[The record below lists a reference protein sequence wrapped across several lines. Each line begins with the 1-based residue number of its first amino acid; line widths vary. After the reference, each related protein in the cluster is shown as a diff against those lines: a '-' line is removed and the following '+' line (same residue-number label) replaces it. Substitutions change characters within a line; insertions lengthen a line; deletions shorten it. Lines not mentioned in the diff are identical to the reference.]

1 MSEGSGGG
9 GPIVVELGIDGYEQA
24 VEIARGGFSVVF
36 RAWDRRFERHVAI
49 KVLSAN
55 LETTEVD
62 RFARECAAIGRLE
75 GHPNIITVH
84 DAGRLPTG
92 HPYIVME
99 FLSEG
104 SLASRLEKGPLD
116 WREATDVGVKLAG
129 ALESAHAAR
138 VLHRDVKPGNVM
150 LSRYGNWK
158 LGDFGIARMEGG
170 SETESSR
177 VAASW
182 VHAPPE
188 VVNGARPS
196 VASDVYSLASTLFT
210 LLDGRPPFGLTRPE
224 SFVAQLSHIV
234 RDPIRPFRTAV
245 PEEVDRVI
253 RKGLA
258 KDPAERQAS
267 AAEFGRELQAVQA
280 ALRAPV
286 TTMPLAT
293 DVPPGSDVPATE
305 YVDLPS
311 LPQTDPRRP
320 PEPMVDRPDRSRW
333 WLPLVAAAVAAVVVV
348 VVAASLMDGD
358 GGGQA
363 GVTTATIA
371 TTTSTTAG
379 SAAVPSGP
387 TTSAAQASTATGAS
401 SPPTG
406 GVRLGQGLPP
416 ISTEPCRTPLT
427 GTGAAWQLAPLQLG
441 GRPFDVAY
449 YCNLLAGGTG
459 SLDFVL
465 GGSYRLLTTSIG
477 FADGSA
483 STSHLVRFEF
493 IAEGRENLLDPITVR
508 FGDVRD
514 LQIDVTGVTRLKVRI
529 TELNPPG
536 GSEGASQPVLAA
548 PTLTS

>member
-1 MSEGSGGG
+1 MSEGSRDGD
-9 GPIVVELGIDGYEQA
+9 PSVVELGIDGYEHA

-36 RAWDRRFERHVAI
+36 RAWDRQFERHVAI
-49 KVLSAN
+49 KVLSTN
-55 LETTEVD
+55 LEMTYVD
-62 RFARECAAIGRLE
+62 RFARECAATGRLE
-75 GHPNIITVH
+75 GHPNIVTVH
-84 DAGRLPTG
+84 AAGRLPSG

-99 FLSEG
+99 FLSQG
-104 SLASRLEKGPLD
+104 SLADRLQKEPLG
-116 WREATDVGVKLAG
+116 WREATDIGVKLAG

-138 VLHRDVKPGNVM
+138 VLHRDVKPANVM
-150 LSRYGNWK
+150 LSRYGDWK

-170 SETESSR
+170 SETQSSR

-196 VASDVYSLASTLFT
+196 AASDVYSLASTLFT
-210 LLDGRPPFGLTRPE
+210 LMDGRPPFGLERAE
-224 SFVAQLSHIV
+224 SFVALLAHIV
-234 RDPIRPFRTAV
+234 RDPVRPFRTGV
-245 PEEVDRVI
+245 PHAVDRVI

-258 KDPAERQAS
+258 KEPAERQAS

-280 ALRAPV
+280 ELKAPV
-286 TTMPLAT
+286 TAMPLAT
-293 DVPPGSDVPATE
+293 GAPAGSDVPVTE

-311 LPQTDPRRP
+311 LARTELRRP
-320 PEPMVDRPDRSRW
+320 EPVVDPPERRRW
-333 WLPLVAAAVAAVVVV
+333 WLALVAAAVAAVVVAI
-348 VVAASLMDGD
+348 AAGVLAVGK
-358 GGGQA
+358 GGGRNVA
-363 GVTTATIA
+363 GVTTPTVA
-371 TTTSTTAG
+371 TTTSSSGSTA
-379 SAAVPSGP
+379 APTGP
-387 TTSAAQASTATGAS
+387 PTSAPQTAPA
-401 SPPTG
+401 PG

-477 FADGSA
+477 FADGST
-483 STSHLVRFEF
+483 STSHMVRFEF
-493 IAEGRENLLDPITVR
+493 IADGRENLLDPTTVR
-508 FGDVRD
+508 FGDVGN
-514 LQIDVTGVTRLKVRI
+514 LQIDVSGVTRLKIRI

-536 GSEGASQPVLAA
+536 GSEGPSRPVLAA